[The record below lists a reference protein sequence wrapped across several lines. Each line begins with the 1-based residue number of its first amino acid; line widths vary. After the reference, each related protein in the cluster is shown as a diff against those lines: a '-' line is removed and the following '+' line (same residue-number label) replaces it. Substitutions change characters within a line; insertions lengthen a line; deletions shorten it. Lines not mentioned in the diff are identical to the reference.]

1 MIDSRFLTT
10 LTRGQKVGLPRARGV
25 AKSGFGAP
33 RRSFRLALPLLQYTV
48 DDSLGQPT
56 DTTIAS
62 SRRPANL
69 VSPLSWQVRGSPS
82 PPAPR
87 PPRSG
92 WAWQPDH
99 PLPFHAATPAEDR
112 LPGPGHST
120 SVYAAPRQPCAGQE
134 AVRHTRRTE
143 RGTRARC
150 DSSLPSITSSRR
162 RTRSVLSCHSTGRAQ
177 AGRVQRTGE
186 CFATVHPRTETC
198 EGLPRLETALTP
210 PFFSDFVAEC
220 S

>member
-1 MIDSRFLTT
+1 MSRQDHAYRNALQAARLGRWRPRLRKHMSRQDHAYRNALQAARLGRWRPRLRSSDVRTSKRGAEVIDSRFLTT

-25 AKSGFGAP
+25 AKSDFGAP

-120 SVYAAPRQPCAGQE
+120 SVYAAPR
-134 AVRHTRRTE
+134 
-143 RGTRARC
+143 
-150 DSSLPSITSSRR
+150 
-162 RTRSVLSCHSTGRAQ
+162 
-177 AGRVQRTGE
+177 
-186 CFATVHPRTETC
+186 
-198 EGLPRLETALTP
+198 
-210 PFFSDFVAEC
+210 
-220 S
+220 